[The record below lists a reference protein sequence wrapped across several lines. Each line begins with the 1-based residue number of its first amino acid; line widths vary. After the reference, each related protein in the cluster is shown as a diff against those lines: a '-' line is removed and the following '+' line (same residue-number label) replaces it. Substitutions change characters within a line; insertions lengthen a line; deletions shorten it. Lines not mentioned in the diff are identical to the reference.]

1 MMSIVG
7 PVERSLSWAPAAA
20 PWALLPVWQ
29 ETLGWSGAGSV
40 SWGIFLD
47 FREVGRR
54 NCTGKKKKNK
64 QSQIEHPALLAEH
77 AGLCKHPSYGWKT
90 PPFPWKLGWFPWA
103 RGSTRMC
110 FFVIYSKK
118 SKVRAACRAGLLRTL
133 AEEAPK

>member
-20 PWALLPVWQ
+20 PWALLPAWQ
-29 ETLGWSGAGSV
+29 ETLGWSGAESV

-54 NCTGKKKKNK
+54 NCTGKKTRVK
-64 QSQIEHPALLAEH
+64 QNTQPCLPSMLGSADTQVM
-77 AGLCKHPSYGWKT
+77 GGKHPLFHGNWD
-90 PPFPWKLGWFPWA
+90 
-103 RGSTRMC
+103 GSHGQGGAQGC
-110 FFVIYSKK
+110 AFFVIYSEK
-118 SKVRAACRAGLLRTL
+118 SKVRAACWAGLLRTL